1 MTGPDLELYESAFRA
16 IDAPAL
22 VVDTDLVVRD
32 VNEAGLAFTGYD
44 YDELVGQPATVISAD
59 PETYAE
65 IVETIAEGA
74 WSGDYELRTKEGE
87 IVYGSGSVAPLTVD
101 GKLRGYV
108 AIFVDTTKQRRY
120 ENAAEVLNRI
130 LRHDLRND
138 LNVATGSLES
148 ARARIDDEATLELLE
163 TAEAALGRLSTESDR
178 AHDLVEHLE
187 GSYEAENRPVRL
199 DYALEEALI
208 DATRSFED
216 VRFRSSGVPSLRVVA
231 DHLLAPVFTA
241 ILENTVEQSD
251 REHPSVEVSV
261 AEGEASVLVT
271 VADVGPE
278 DAADREGPALDH
290 EDAELHPGSGIGLFF
305 ADSVIESYGGEIR
318 VGTGP
323 DGAAIVEVRLR
334 TAKGS

>member
-1 MTGPDLELYESAFRA
+1 MTGPDLELYESAFRE

-22 VVDTDLVVRD
+22 IVDTDLVVRD

-44 YDELVGQPATVISAD
+44 YDELVGRPATVISGD

-65 IVETIAEGA
+65 IVETIAEEA
-74 WSGDYELRTKEGE
+74 WSGDYELQTKEGG

-101 GKLRGYV
+101 GRRRGYV

-138 LNVATGSLES
+138 LNVATGCLES
-148 ARARIDDEATLELLE
+148 ARARIDDEETLELIE
-163 TAEAALGRLSTESDR
+163 TAEAALGRVNTESDR
-178 AHDLVEHLE
+178 AHDLVDHLQ
-187 GSYEAENRPVRL
+187 GSSEAENRPVRL

-208 DATRSFED
+208 DATRSFEG
-216 VRFRSSGVPSLRVVA
+216 VRFSSSAVPSLRVVA

-241 ILENTVEQSD
+241 ILENTVEQSG
-251 REHPSVEVSV
+251 RERPAVEVAV
-261 AEGEASVLVT
+261 EEREASVLVT

-278 DAADREGPALDH
+278 GAVGREDRTLDREG
-290 EDAELHPGSGIGLFF
+290 AELHQGSGIGLFF

-323 DGAAIVEVRLR
+323 DGATIVEVRLR
-334 TAKGS
+334 TAEGS

>member
-1 MTGPDLELYESAFRA
+1 MSGPDLELYESAFRE

-22 VVDTDLVVRD
+22 IVDTDLVVRD

-44 YDELVGQPATVISAD
+44 YDELVGQPATVISGD
-59 PETYAE
+59 LETYAE
-65 IVETIAEGA
+65 IVETIAEEA
-74 WSGDYELRTKEGE
+74 WSGDYELRTKEGA
-87 IVYGSGSVAPLTVD
+87 IVYGSGSVAPLIVD
-101 GKLRGYV
+101 GWRRGYV
-108 AIFVDTTKQRRY
+108 AIFIDTTKQRRY

-148 ARARIDDEATLELLE
+148 ARARIDDEETLDLLE
-163 TAEAALGRLSTESDR
+163 TAEAALGRVSAESDR
-178 AHDLVEHLE
+178 AHDLVDHLE
-187 GSYEAENRPVRL
+187 GSSEAENRPVRL
-199 DYALEEALI
+199 DYALDEALI
-208 DATRSFED
+208 DATRSFEG
-216 VRFRSSGVPSLRVVA
+216 VRFASSAVPSLRVVA

-241 ILENTVEQSD
+241 VLENTVEQSD
-251 REHPSVEVSV
+251 RERPAVEVSV
-261 AEGEASVLVT
+261 EEREASVLVT

-278 DAADREGPALDH
+278 GTMDRGDRVLDH
-290 EDAELHPGSGIGLFF
+290 EGAELHQGSGIGLFF

-334 TAKGS
+334 TAEGP